1 MNPKRLNDLA
11 LFVLR
16 TVFSLFMM
24 IHGWGKLQKLMEG
37 GEIEFYNFIGLGSK
51 ISLILTV
58 FGEFVA
64 PAFVILGLFTRWAAF
79 PVVITMG
86 VAAFMVHAG
95 DPIGDREGSLTYLTC
110 YLVILMMG
118 PGAYSIDH
126 QLGKKR

>member
-1 MNPKRLNDLA
+1 MNSKRLNDVA
-11 LFVLR
+11 LFLLR

-24 IHGWGKLQKLMEG
+24 THGWGKLQKLMAG
-37 GEIEFYNFIGLGSK
+37 GEIEFYDFIGLGPK

-64 PAFVILGLFTRWAAF
+64 PAFVILGLFTRWATV

-95 DPIGDREGSLTYLTC
+95 DPIGDREGSLT
-110 YLVILMMG
+110 
-118 PGAYSIDH
+118 
-126 QLGKKR
+126 